1 MKSQDSMDVMLSI
14 CAGLRDAA
22 GSREE
27 IYYYF
32 ILFVFQ
38 AGVMCGARR
47 PWTAYVVWTLL

>member
-1 MKSQDSMDVMLSI
+1 MKSQDSMYVILSTG
-14 CAGLRDAA
+14 AGLRDAA

-38 AGVMCGARR
+38 AKVLCGAHR
-47 PWTAYVVWTLL
+47 PWTAYAVWTLL